1 MDNINSSTQAEQS
14 GAGRTWAIIA
24 HIGGAFTNWLVPL
37 VIYLIKKS
45 DPGGVFDA
53 AQAKE
58 ALNFQITV
66 FIAYVL
72 LTVTVI
78 GAFLLIVPMLWSFV
92 FSIIAAV
99 KASNGINYRYPLTLR
114 LIK

>member
-1 MDNINSSTQAEQS
+1 MNTNTNAASQS
-14 GAGRTWAIIA
+14 GQGSSRTWAILA
-24 HIGGAFTNWLVPL
+24 HIGGAFTNWLAPL

-45 DPGGVFDA
+45 DPGSKFDA

-58 ALNFQITV
+58 ALNFQITC
-66 FIAYVL
+66 FIVYVVL
-72 LTVTVI
+72 MVTVV
-78 GAFLLIVPMLWSFV
+78 GAFLMIVPMLWNFV

-99 KASNGINYRYPLTLR
+99 KASNGVDYRYPLTLR